1 MGMDLA
7 DRNEVAPTILVVD
20 DAPFFRQSVR
30 NDLEKHGF
38 RVLDSNHGGEA
49 RTLLAQENVCVVLT
63 DLDMP
68 EMDGLNVLRMVREQY
83 PELPVIIISSHQDFS
98 AARQVLRHGALDYLV
113 KPLEEDELIES
124 VRRAVDVHR
133 ASLDEA
139 AAQREAQRRLSDLI
153 LLKEIGE
160 TASNGHD
167 LQILFD
173 KIVDSISLSA
183 NVEMVSM
190 MLRDDEGNLS
200 IAAARGLSSDIMS
213 RAKVAPGEG
222 ISGHVLATGRPVLIA
237 DLSRDQRFHSAGDA
251 ERYKN
256 QSLLSVPIRIKDRV
270 LGVIN
275 VNNKLSGETF
285 HVEDQNLLTTI
296 AHQVALAI
304 ENFKL
309 VSNLRQ
315 QARELEEANLH
326 LVKFNKA
333 RSKLVCNLSHELK
346 TPLTSIL
353 GFVDLIIN
361 FFDHIDRD
369 ELRDYLGKVHSESLH
384 MEKLISGML
393 RLFTID
399 SGGEQ
404 WDWRSFSIEGLL
416 SEAMNRK
423 GYEINEKEITT
434 RVEIPPD
441 LRDIYGDPEKVAMLI
456 NALVDNAVKFNRPGG
471 GILVRLENRLVEERP
486 HVYMKIH
493 NDGLAVPPEASEDVF
508 NEYTQLGDINTEKP
522 TGVGIGLAICK
533 AILNRMGGHIFLEET
548 DGEGTTFGVLF
559 PTG

>member
-1 MGMDLA
+1 MDLTEKSEA
-7 DRNEVAPTILVVD
+7 VPTILVVD
-20 DAPFFRQSVR
+20 DTPFFRQYVR
-30 NDLEKHGF
+30 DMLETQGY
-38 RVLDSNHGGEA
+38 RVLDSGDSRAVPELVAGEEICA
-49 RTLLAQENVCVVLT
+49 VLT
-63 DLDMP
+63 DLEMP
-68 EMDGLNVLRMVREQY
+68 GLSGVEVLRTVKELR
-83 PELPVIIISSHQDFS
+83 PELPVVIISSHEDFS

-113 KPLEEDELIES
+113 KPVEQDELLDA
-124 VRRAVDVHR
+124 VQRAVAAHR
-133 ASLDEA
+133 ASLREA
-139 AAQREAQRRLSDLI
+139 SAQREAQRRLSDLI

-160 TASNGHD
+160 TASNGAD

-173 KIVDSISLSA
+173 KIVDSITLSA
-183 NVEMVSM
+183 DVEMVSM
-190 MLRDDEGNLS
+190 MLRDDDGNLS
-200 IAAARGLSSDIMS
+200 IAAARGLSSDIMN

-222 ISGHVLATGRPVLIA
+222 ISGHVLATGRPILIT

-256 QSLLSVPIRIKDRV
+256 QSLLSVPVRIKDRV

-275 VNNKLSGETF
+275 VNNKRSGETF
-285 HVEDQNLLTTI
+285 NAEDQNLLTTI

-333 RSKLVCNLSHELK
+333 RSQLVCNLSHELK

-369 ELRDYLGKVHSESLH
+369 ELKDYLGKVHSESLH

-393 RLFTID
+393 RLFSID
-399 SGGEQ
+399 SGGEK
-404 WDWRSFSIEGLL
+404 WDWRTFSIEGLL
-416 SEAMNRK
+416 SEAFTRK
-423 GYEINEKEITT
+423 GYEIAEKELTPSLD
-434 RVEIPPD
+434 IPPD
-441 LRDIYGDPEKVAMLI
+441 LQDIFGDPEKVGILV
-456 NALVDNAVKFNRPGG
+456 NALVDNAVKFNRLGG
-471 GILVRLENRLVEERP
+471 HIRVRLENRAIEERP
-486 HVYMKIH
+486 HVYLQIH
-493 NDGLAVPPEASEDVF
+493 NEGLAVPPESGEDIF

-533 AILNRMGGHIFLEET
+533 AILNRMGGSIFLET
-548 DGEGTTFGVLF
+548 TTGEGTTFGVLF
-559 PTG
+559 PTK

>member
-1 MGMDLA
+1 MELPEK
-7 DRNEVAPTILVVD
+7 NEAVPTILVVD
-20 DAPFFRQSVR
+20 DTPFFRQYVR
-30 NDLEKHGF
+30 DMLETQGY
-38 RVLDSNHGGEA
+38 RVLDSGDSRAVPELVAGEDICA
-49 RTLLAQENVCVVLT
+49 VLT
-63 DLDMP
+63 DLEMP
-68 EMDGLNVLRMVREQY
+68 GLSGVEVLRTVKDMR
-83 PELPVIIISSHQDFS
+83 PELPVVIISSHEDFS

-113 KPLEEDELIES
+113 KPVEQDELLDAVQRS
-124 VRRAVDVHR
+124 VAAHR
-133 ASLDEA
+133 ASLREA
-139 AAQREAQRRLSDLI
+139 SAQREAQRRLSDLI

-160 TASNGHD
+160 TASNGAD

-173 KIVDSISLSA
+173 KIVDSITLSA
-183 NVEMVSM
+183 DVEMVSM
-190 MLRDDEGNLS
+190 MLRDDDGNLS
-200 IAAARGLSSDIMS
+200 IAAARGLSSDIMN

-222 ISGHVLATGRPVLIA
+222 ISGHVLATGRPILIT

-256 QSLLSVPIRIKDRV
+256 QSLLSVPVRIKDRV

-275 VNNKLSGETF
+275 VNNKRSGETF
-285 HVEDQNLLTTI
+285 NAEDQNLLTTI

-309 VSNLRQ
+309 VSSLRQ

-333 RSKLVCNLSHELK
+333 RSQLVCNLSHELK

-393 RLFTID
+393 RLFSID
-399 SGGEQ
+399 SGGEK
-404 WDWRSFSIEGLL
+404 WDWRTFSIEGLL
-416 SEAMNRK
+416 SEAFTRK
-423 GYEINEKEITT
+423 GYEIAEKDLAPALD
-434 RVEIPPD
+434 IPPD
-441 LRDIYGDPEKVAMLI
+441 LQDIFGDPEKVGILI

-471 GILVRLENRLVEERP
+471 KILVRLENRQIEERP
-486 HVYMKIH
+486 HVYLQIH
-493 NDGLAVPPEASEDVF
+493 NDGLAVPAESGEDIF

-533 AILNRMGGHIFLEET
+533 AILNRMGGSIFLEPT
-548 DGEGTTFGVLF
+548 SGEGTTFGVLF
-559 PTG
+559 PAS